1 MAGQKNLR
9 FYFQESSS
17 SSSSSSPSAS
27 LEDEVPDHNLLSIE
41 EAIDRLEEE
50 TSIGKSI
57 DDNDKIEPYQLL
69 RFLTLKVYFRM
80 LLDGEKKMDAS
91 LSVATEF
98 WKGKPYRATRIRQWD
113 DEFLLTGDLAHHQQG
128 THAKI
133 SALKDDEDFSSQ
145 CISWLRA
152 QKPEERSPL
161 LLKQHV
167 ESEILPKLSN
177 VRTTISETTC
187 REYMKEWGWRFGAHH
202 KDVYTDGHEREDV
215 VAYRD
220 SFVERMKT
228 REGRMSYFEGENMIE
243 VEPLLED
250 GERKIVLVT
259 QDESTFHAH
268 DARNRMWKKEGEQ
281 ILRKKGPGKGLMVS
295 NFMCPCHGT
304 VCYQDFEFGKN
315 SQGYWTNSHMQDQLK
330 LAVRLFEEMHPSC
343 QGLFIFDQSSNHG
356 ALSEDALRAT
366 TMNLGPGGKQPK
378 MRDGYFFER

>member
-98 WKGKPYRATRIRQWD
+98 WKGKPYRATRIRQWA

-133 SALKDDEDFSSQ
+133 SAQ
-145 CISWLRA
+145 R
-152 QKPEERSPL
+152 
-161 LLKQHV
+161 
-167 ESEILPKLSN
+167 
-177 VRTTISETTC
+177 
-187 REYMKEWGWRFGAHH
+187 
-202 KDVYTDGHEREDV
+202 
-215 VAYRD
+215 
-220 SFVERMKT
+220 
-228 REGRMSYFEGENMIE
+228 
-243 VEPLLED
+243 
-250 GERKIVLVT
+250 
-259 QDESTFHAH
+259 
-268 DARNRMWKKEGEQ
+268 
-281 ILRKKGPGKGLMVS
+281 
-295 NFMCPCHGT
+295 
-304 VCYQDFEFGKN
+304 
-315 SQGYWTNSHMQDQLK
+315 
-330 LAVRLFEEMHPSC
+330 
-343 QGLFIFDQSSNHG
+343 
-356 ALSEDALRAT
+356 
-366 TMNLGPGGKQPK
+366 
-378 MRDGYFFER
+378 